1 MIVLDASAL
10 VEVVLDQRGAGWV
23 LDQVAAQE
31 VSAPA
36 HQPAEVISALARLE
50 PAGEIDALAA
60 RDALDEAMALPQ
72 RFLPPTATRLR
83 RAYALRDRIRVLDG
97 LYVAAA
103 DELGCALVTT
113 DLRLARA
120 APPCEVRTPPH
131 P

>member
-10 VEVVLDQRGAGWV
+10 VDVVLDQPDAGWV
-23 LDQVAAQE
+23 LDQIAAQE

-36 HQPAEVISALARLE
+36 HQAAEVISALACLE
-50 PAGEIDALAA
+50 RAGEIDAVAA
-60 RDALDEAMALPQ
+60 RNALDEAMALPQ
-72 RFLPPTATRLR
+72 RLLPPTIVQLR

-131 P
+131 L